1 MLHPMG
7 IAFELAA
14 LLHRKFDRHLL
25 HRHRRLGRQLLG
37 SYELKVS
44 AYSPPPIGTFPELA
58 DQLVNGYW
66 GGDAHHFNVTPVMR

>member
-1 MLHPMG
+1 M
-7 IAFELAA
+7 
-14 LLHRKFDRHLL
+14 
-25 HRHRRLGRQLLG
+25 G